1 MVCEKHAP
9 DQTLIAHAPTPTYSH
24 ILWQCLGDTRK
35 LQKDRNNMEEQP
47 DYVNTPCI
55 PLYRCRWI
63 RIFDLSQIF
72 TPLPDTVLP
81 EICASTTHHSKEKN
95 SESCSTTI
103 PSQIYSQNSEIVQ
116 TPVFLCLILALI
128 KSSL

>member
-1 MVCEKHAP
+1 MYCIWFVEKHAP
-9 DQTLIAHAPTPTYSH
+9 DHTLTAHAPTPTYSH

-47 DYVNTPCI
+47 DYVNTPCL

-81 EICASTTHHSKEKN
+81 EICASTTHHSKEKKLRIMFHHHPLPN
-95 SESCSTTI
+95 I
-103 PSQIYSQNSEIVQ
+103 
-116 TPVFLCLILALI
+116 
-128 KSSL
+128 

>member
-9 DQTLIAHAPTPTYSH
+9 DHTLTAHAPTPTYSH

-47 DYVNTPCI
+47 DYVNTPCL

-63 RIFDLSQIF
+63 CIFDLSQIF
-72 TPLPDTVLP
+72 TPLPDT
-81 EICASTTHHSKEKN
+81 EICASTTHHSKEKKLRIMFHHHPLPN
-95 SESCSTTI
+95 I
-103 PSQIYSQNSEIVQ
+103 
-116 TPVFLCLILALI
+116 
-128 KSSL
+128 